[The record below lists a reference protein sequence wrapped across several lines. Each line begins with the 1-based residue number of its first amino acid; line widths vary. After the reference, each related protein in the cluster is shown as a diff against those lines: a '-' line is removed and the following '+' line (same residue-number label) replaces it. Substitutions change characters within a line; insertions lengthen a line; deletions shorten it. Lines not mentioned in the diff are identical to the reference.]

1 MKRIFL
7 AFLVVFMPSIVAS
20 ENVNFRSISV
30 EPFTDVE
37 QDGRRSLHVRVC
49 ANGVS
54 VDKRPIY
61 GSQCARLKAD
71 TKPGRNWQ
79 HHIIFESAKFSVFP
93 IRTSNKQGSNYKFWL
108 RENSSD
114 DTQNFRSFIKKAPLD
129 GQLII
134 GAICKKLKDK
144 TFFYKVVVEGVEKRN
159 ATGLLDERVM
169 KNLSQ
174 ERSARAIQRIAERCV
189 KTTERIAGS
198 IQVTVGNM
206 TASSLNKAATKS
218 DNEKICGFDNK
229 IGRLSSL
236 RYKIMQQ
243 GLKELGHYSGSI
255 DGDFG
260 PKSCAALKQFMRSQS
275 SGVLDFERYN
285 VLVAA
290 RLNGTQ
296 KSVASNSIGTEKKY
310 ENAVACLQNKAI
322 IRSNQ
327 STLKDLGLYNSTVDG
342 VPGEKYNQA
351 VIEGEKLLQG
361 RFDDEKGCLSV
372 KERQILVVIHEAQ
385 QKGST
390 CSSIYTP
397 QQINDTFDFLK
408 KSQLTK
414 RRNIN
419 ADSVGGLIW
428 TIETVAGLESQL
440 LEDQFYSTEVVSAPD
455 CILDKAE
462 RSVLNPQVERTEVA
476 SSANTNSIDASNN
489 DTNSTAA
496 VLNAELQELK
506 REQTTLLNNS
516 VILNA
521 KILQLNQEKSEL
533 AVELKKALTKLKQKE
548 ASAALELASTAQ
560 EELENLKKELE
571 TSRVTNEQLSLEV
584 SQLTERNKKLEGTVE
599 LNSGNIAQITERLR
613 LSEALRAQLESENEE
628 LVLAQNEKQNISAE
642 NASLNMQIDE
652 LRETLQTETNEL
664 KTKLELAESSL
675 STLQQ
680 EAMNSENDVREALLV
695 AAEQKQIATEYKQQ
709 LEMALQDKQ
718 ELTLGLKELE
728 ADIEKADA
736 IIAENKEKYALM
748 DEGKLS
754 LIAKVLSSELD
765 AEVMVQEALESQ
777 AAELTDVKNKL
788 KAAQTKM
795 NKLSVNTNVYAEQLK
810 LSQQSMKKLEIK
822 YATAL
827 KQIQEITSQKNVS
840 SSNGSN
846 FLSKQE
852 DTVNQNSVE
861 NLPID
866 ETLVQT
872 LIDDVKACIR
882 YDVSNL
888 SEGAYIDVVMRFNQQ
903 GLLRRGD
910 FELLE
915 SGIANGLKANMVFQ
929 AIKRAA
935 FVCEGEG
942 YNLPVEQYDRWKSLK
957 VRFEFNG

>member
-1 MKRIFL
+1 M
-7 AFLVVFMPSIVAS
+7 
-20 ENVNFRSISV
+20 
-30 EPFTDVE
+30 
-37 QDGRRSLHVRVC
+37 
-49 ANGVS
+49 
-54 VDKRPIY
+54 
-61 GSQCARLKAD
+61 
-71 TKPGRNWQ
+71 
-79 HHIIFESAKFSVFP
+79 
-93 IRTSNKQGSNYKFWL
+93 
-108 RENSSD
+108 
-114 DTQNFRSFIKKAPLD
+114 
-129 GQLII
+129 
-134 GAICKKLKDK
+134 
-144 TFFYKVVVEGVEKRN
+144 
-159 ATGLLDERVM
+159 
-169 KNLSQ
+169 
-174 ERSARAIQRIAERCV
+174 
-189 KTTERIAGS
+189 
-198 IQVTVGNM
+198 
-206 TASSLNKAATKS
+206 
-218 DNEKICGFDNK
+218 
-229 IGRLSSL
+229 
-236 RYKIMQQ
+236 
-243 GLKELGHYSGSI
+243 
-255 DGDFG
+255 
-260 PKSCAALKQFMRSQS
+260 
-275 SGVLDFERYN
+275 
-285 VLVAA
+285 
-290 RLNGTQ
+290 
-296 KSVASNSIGTEKKY
+296 
-310 ENAVACLQNKAI
+310 
-322 IRSNQ
+322 
-327 STLKDLGLYNSTVDG
+327 
-342 VPGEKYNQA
+342 
-351 VIEGEKLLQG
+351 
-361 RFDDEKGCLSV
+361 
-372 KERQILVVIHEAQ
+372 
-385 QKGST
+385 
-390 CSSIYTP
+390 
-397 QQINDTFDFLK
+397 
-408 KSQLTK
+408 
-414 RRNIN
+414 
-419 ADSVGGLIW
+419 
-428 TIETVAGLESQL
+428 
-440 LEDQFYSTEVVSAPD
+440 
-455 CILDKAE
+455 
-462 RSVLNPQVERTEVA
+462 
-476 SSANTNSIDASNN
+476 
-489 DTNSTAA
+489 
-496 VLNAELQELK
+496 
-506 REQTTLLNNS
+506 
-516 VILNA
+516 
-521 KILQLNQEKSEL
+521 NQEKSEL

-642 NASLNMQIDE
+642 NASLKMQIDE

-728 ADIEKADA
+728 ADIEKANA

>member
-1 MKRIFL
+1 M
-7 AFLVVFMPSIVAS
+7 
-20 ENVNFRSISV
+20 
-30 EPFTDVE
+30 
-37 QDGRRSLHVRVC
+37 
-49 ANGVS
+49 
-54 VDKRPIY
+54 
-61 GSQCARLKAD
+61 
-71 TKPGRNWQ
+71 
-79 HHIIFESAKFSVFP
+79 
-93 IRTSNKQGSNYKFWL
+93 
-108 RENSSD
+108 
-114 DTQNFRSFIKKAPLD
+114 
-129 GQLII
+129 
-134 GAICKKLKDK
+134 
-144 TFFYKVVVEGVEKRN
+144 
-159 ATGLLDERVM
+159 
-169 KNLSQ
+169 
-174 ERSARAIQRIAERCV
+174 
-189 KTTERIAGS
+189 
-198 IQVTVGNM
+198 
-206 TASSLNKAATKS
+206 
-218 DNEKICGFDNK
+218 
-229 IGRLSSL
+229 
-236 RYKIMQQ
+236 
-243 GLKELGHYSGSI
+243 
-255 DGDFG
+255 
-260 PKSCAALKQFMRSQS
+260 
-275 SGVLDFERYN
+275 
-285 VLVAA
+285 
-290 RLNGTQ
+290 
-296 KSVASNSIGTEKKY
+296 
-310 ENAVACLQNKAI
+310 
-322 IRSNQ
+322 
-327 STLKDLGLYNSTVDG
+327 
-342 VPGEKYNQA
+342 
-351 VIEGEKLLQG
+351 
-361 RFDDEKGCLSV
+361 
-372 KERQILVVIHEAQ
+372 
-385 QKGST
+385 
-390 CSSIYTP
+390 
-397 QQINDTFDFLK
+397 
-408 KSQLTK
+408 
-414 RRNIN
+414 
-419 ADSVGGLIW
+419 
-428 TIETVAGLESQL
+428 
-440 LEDQFYSTEVVSAPD
+440 
-455 CILDKAE
+455 
-462 RSVLNPQVERTEVA
+462 
-476 SSANTNSIDASNN
+476 
-489 DTNSTAA
+489 
-496 VLNAELQELK
+496 
-506 REQTTLLNNS
+506 
-516 VILNA
+516 
-521 KILQLNQEKSEL
+521 NQEKSEL

-571 TSRVTNEQLSLEV
+571 TSRVTNEQLSLEA
-584 SQLTERNKKLEGTVE
+584 SQLRGRNKKLEGTVE

-642 NASLNMQIDE
+642 NASLKMQIDE

-664 KTKLELAESSL
+664 KTKLELAESSQ

-728 ADIEKADA
+728 ADVEKANA

-852 DTVNQNSVE
+852 DTLNQNSVE

-942 YNLPVEQYDRWKSLK
+942 YNLPVEQYDSWKSLK